1 MIRLF
6 KVHYPLR
13 TLILLAGEAVI
24 VSLSFLLA
32 TMWRNPDSWLLG
44 NVEGGYLQVLAVLG
58 PKILVVTGLVLSLSH
73 LFDLY
78 DSSSQSGKGEH
89 AFRLLLVLAFVALAL
104 AALGSRYP
112 SLLPGN
118 GSAFWGLVILTVT
131 LFGWRAAYSW
141 MVKQPF
147 LRERVYVL
155 GTGERAERLVRG
167 LRERSA
173 LGVEVVGWTGELGSE
188 LIPDLVASRHGTGER
203 AERSARSLLDRSE
216 AGKEGVGWAGNVQT
230 ELTRDA
236 VASHLISMVRGRDV
250 HRVIVAMPDRRGT
263 LPVDEL
269 LDLRLGGVKVEEA
282 TSWLERISGSIEVE
296 QLYPSWLIFAEGFRF
311 SLFFRMMR
319 RGVNFSVALAG
330 IVLSLPLLPFI
341 WLAVKLDSSGP
352 VLYRQQRVGRRG
364 VIFSCYKFRT
374 MRQDAEADTGA
385 TWATDDDPRITRVG
399 KFLRASRLDE
409 IPQLWCVLKGDMHFV
424 GPRPERPEFVEWLS
438 QEIPYYGVRHV
449 VRPGITG
456 WAQVQYKYGNT
467 LDDAREK
474 LQYDLFYIKNASLG
488 LDLLIMFQTIK
499 IVLLGRGAQ

>member
-1 MIRLF
+1 VIRLF
-6 KVHYPLR
+6 KVYYPLR
-13 TLILLAGEAVI
+13 TLVLLVGEALI
-24 VSLSFLLA
+24 VWTSFLLA
-32 TMWRNPDSWLLG
+32 TIWRNPDSWLLG
-44 NVEGGYLQVLAVLG
+44 NVEGGYLQVLAALG
-58 PKILVVTGLVLSLSH
+58 PKILVVTAVVLLLSH

-78 DSSSQSGKGEH
+78 DSSSLGASGDH
-89 AFRLLLVLAFVALAL
+89 AFRLLMVLGFVALAL
-104 AALGSRYP
+104 AALGKLYP
-112 SLLPGN
+112 NLLPGN
-118 GSAFWGLVILTVT
+118 LSAFWGLIILTFT

-167 LRERSA
+167 LRERPA
-173 LGVEVVGWTGELGSE
+173 LGIEVMGWTG
-188 LIPDLVASRHGTGER
+188 DV
-203 AERSARSLLDRSE
+203 
-216 AGKEGVGWAGNVQT
+216 EG
-230 ELTRDA
+230 ELTRDT
-236 VASHLISMVRGRDV
+236 VASHLLGLARGSRSV

-263 LPVDEL
+263 LPVEEL

-282 TSWLERISGSIEVE
+282 TSWLERISGRIEVE

-311 SLFFRMMR
+311 SSFFRLVR
-319 RGVNFSVALAG
+319 RALNFLLALAG
-330 IVLSLPLLPFI
+330 LVISLPLLPFI
-341 WLAVKLDSSGP
+341 VLAVKLDSSGP

-364 VIFSCYKFRT
+364 VTFYCYKFRT
-374 MRQDAEADTGA
+374 MRVDAEADTGA
-385 TWATDDDPRITRVG
+385 TWAADDDPRITRVG
-399 KFLRASRLDE
+399 KFLRSSRLDE

-438 QEIPYYGVRHV
+438 REIPYYGVRHV

-467 LDDAREK
+467 MEDAREK

-499 IVLLGRGAQ
+499 IVLLGRGGQ